1 MHELS
6 LCQSIYGIVEGASD
20 GRPVIA
26 VDLAVG
32 QLRQVVPDTLVHC
45 WRLVTEET
53 ALAGSRLNIDHIP
66 VSLRCRR
73 CSGETTLD
81 EHVSIAC
88 GRCGSV
94 DTTVIGGE
102 ELLVTAIEIEDEDEG
117 EEAGAEATARAEGR

>member
-6 LCQSIYGIVEGASD
+6 LCQSIYGIVERASE
-20 GRPVIA
+20 GRPVIG

-32 QLRQVVPDTLVHC
+32 QLRQVVPETLVHC
-45 WRLVTEET
+45 WRLVTEDT

-73 CSGETTLD
+73 CSGQTTLD
-81 EHVSIAC
+81 DHVSIAC

-94 DTTVIGGE
+94 DTTVVAGE
-102 ELLVTAIEIEDEDEG
+102 ELLVTAVEIEDEAVSPVA
-117 EEAGAEATARAEGR
+117 EAGAHQEGR

>member
-6 LCQSIYGIVEGASD
+6 LCQSIYTIVERASE
-20 GRPVIA
+20 GRRVIS
-26 VDLAVG
+26 VDLEIG
-32 QLRQVVPDTLVHC
+32 QLRQVIPETLVHC

-53 ALAGSRLNIDHIP
+53 TLAGSRLAIDHVP

-73 CSGETTLD
+73 CSGDTTLD
-81 EHVSIAC
+81 DEVSIAC

-102 ELLVTAIEIEDEDEG
+102 QLLVTAIEVDDEAVPAVDG
-117 EEAGAEATARAEGR
+117 AAAREER

>member
-6 LCQSIYGIVEGASD
+6 LCQSIYAIVERASE
-20 GRPVIA
+20 GRQVIA
-26 VDLAVG
+26 VELAIG

-53 ALAGSRLNIDHIP
+53 ALAGSRLDIDHIP

-73 CSGETTLD
+73 CLGETTMDD
-81 EHVSIAC
+81 EVSIAC

-102 ELLVTAIEIEDEDEG
+102 ELLVTAVEVEDEVAETAARQEG
-117 EEAGAEATARAEGR
+117 G

>member
-6 LCQSIYGIVEGASD
+6 LCQSIYGIVERASE
-20 GRPVIA
+20 GRQVIA
-26 VDLAVG
+26 VELAIG

-45 WRLVTEET
+45 WRLITEET
-53 ALAGSRLNIDHIP
+53 ALAGSRLDIDHIP

-73 CSGETTLD
+73 CLGETTMDD
-81 EHVSIAC
+81 EVSIAC

-102 ELLVTAIEIEDEDEG
+102 ELLVTAVEVEDEDEV
-117 EEAGAEATARAEGR
+117 AETAARQEGG